1 VTDEQTPDAVVGE
14 MDQPQA
20 SDVQG
25 GCPVHRIAPV
35 EGNANQEWW
44 PQALNLQILYRN
56 TPQANPDPD
65 FDYAAAFESLD
76 LAAVKADI
84 EAVMTDSKDWWP
96 ADFGHY
102 GGLMI
107 RMAWHSA
114 GTYRVFDGRGGAG
127 HGQQRFAPLNSWPD
141 NANVDKARRLLWPVK
156 QKYGRSLSWGD
167 LIVLAGNVAIES
179 MEGTIL
185 GFAGGRVDEWTPDT
199 SVYWGSE
206 AEWVTNRQR
215 YSGDRDLEKPLGA
228 SEMGLIYVNPEG
240 PNGQADVLGAGRD
253 IRETFARMAMNDVE
267 TAALIVGGHT
277 FGKTHGAA
285 NPDDHVGFEPAAAP
299 LEQVGLGWKSS
310 YGSGGGAD
318 AITSGIEVTWTS
330 TPTRWS
336 NNFLENLYGFE
347 WELEKSPAGAN
358 QFVAKDAAA
367 IIPGPAP
374 DSPPRR
380 PTMLVTDIAMREDPI
395 YGPITRRWL
404 DHPDELADEFAKAW
418 FKLTHRDLGP
428 VSRYLGPEVP
438 GERFLWQDPLPEG
451 TARTLSEQD
460 IADLKQR
467 ILGSGLS
474 VSELVS
480 TAWAAASTF
489 RGTDMRG
496 GANGARIRLEPQ
508 KSWRVNNPEQLAQ
521 ALSVL
526 IEVKDSSPVDVSLAD
541 LIVLGGVAAVEKAA
555 ADGGSP
561 VEVPFTPGRVDATQE
576 QTDVE
581 SFGYLEPFY
590 DGFRNYDSGAP
601 SKLALEHHLI
611 DRASLL
617 GLTAPELT
625 VLVGGL
631 RVLGANYDNSPLGV
645 FTDRVGVLTND
656 WFVNLLDMATT
667 WTPEGPNY
675 RGVGPQGEWTGT
687 RVDLAFGSNAELR
700 AVAEVYASSDGQEK
714 FVCDF
719 ARAFSKVLHADRFD
733 LA

>member
-1 VTDEQTPDAVVGE
+1 VSDQQQPDAVVGE
-14 MDQPQA
+14 MDEPQ
-20 SDVQG
+20 QG
-25 GCPVHRIAPV
+25 GCPVDHGRIPPV

-65 FDYAAAFESLD
+65 FDYAAAFQTLD

-156 QKYGRSLSWGD
+156 QKYGKALSWGD

-179 MEGTIL
+179 MDGPTF
-185 GFAGGRVDEWTPDT
+185 GYAGGRVDEWAPDT

-206 AEWVTNRQR
+206 TEWVTNRER
-215 YSGDRDLEKPLGA
+215 YSGDRNLEKPLGA

-285 NPDDHVGFEPAAAP
+285 NPDDHVGFEPDAAP

-318 AITSGIEVTWTS
+318 AITSGIEVTWTT

-358 QFVAKDAAA
+358 QFVAKDAEA
-367 IIPGPAP
+367 IIPGPTADSAP
-374 DSPPRR
+374 RK
-380 PTMLVTDIAMREDPI
+380 PTMLVTDLAMREDPI

-404 DHPDELADEFAKAW
+404 DHPAELADAFAKAW

-428 VSRYLGPEVP
+428 TSRYLGSEVP
-438 GERFLWQDPLPEG
+438 SETFIWQDPLP
-451 TARTLSEQD
+451 AAPAQTLSAQD
-460 IADLKQR
+460 IAGLKEQ
-467 ILGSGLS
+467 ILGAGLT
-474 VSELVS
+474 VAQLVS
-480 TAWAAASTF
+480 AAWASASTF
-489 RGTDMRG
+489 RVTDLRG
-496 GANGARIRLEPQ
+496 GANGARIALEPQ
-508 KSWRVNNPEQLAQ
+508 RSWQVNDPEELAGTL
-521 ALSVL
+521 AAL
-526 IEVKDSSPVDVSLAD
+526 IEIKDASSTGVSLAD
-541 LIVLGGVAAVEKAA
+541 LIVLGGVVAVEKAA
-555 ADGGSP
+555 SEAGTP
-561 VEVPFTPGRVDATQE
+561 VEVAFTPGRVDATQD

-601 SKLALEHHLI
+601 SKLPLEHHLI

-631 RVLGANYDNSPLGV
+631 RVLGANHDNSPLGV
-645 FTDRVGVLTND
+645 FTDRPGVLSND
-656 WFVNLLDMATT
+656 WFVNLLDLGTT
-667 WTPEGPNY
+667 WTAEGPNY
-675 RGVGPQGEWTGT
+675 KGSAASGEWTGS
-687 RVDLAFGSNAELR
+687 RVDLAFASNAELR
-700 AVAEVYASSDGQEK
+700 AVAEVYASSDGQET
-714 FVCDF
+714 FVADF
-719 ARAFSKVLHADRFD
+719 AKAFSKVLHADRFD
-733 LA
+733 LQ